1 MNEKCYCSRMCERI
15 DECSSS
21 RPLSPPVPAE
31 RVGSSYMHHS
41 TTPSSY
47 SINESAYIG
56 TQCNCSCVHC
66 HENGQSCQCCIGSG
80 SSCGSVINIP
90 IVTPVVRPTVSSS
103 VNRSTLSP
111 GISSGSNIERPSNV
125 GLTPRMQR
133 TRVSPRSNNGE
144 VSECRGRTDSISH
157 LRREPGASIVDSQGT
172 TYRIGK
178 QIGRGGFGLVYQ
190 ALNTETGDWVAVKCV
205 SLCSIDNDSLESIRS
220 EIDLLKK
227 LNHVNIVQYIDTIQT
242 EHHLHIVL
250 EMMESSLSAMCKKFG
265 TFSESLTAIYMSQVL
280 EGLCYLHAQGV
291 IHRDIKGANILTTK
305 NGLLKLA
312 DFGVAKKLTDAASID
327 EEETDVVGTPYW
339 MAPEMIEMTGLT
351 TACDIWSVGITI
363 IELVTGNPPYFDL
376 PPMQA
381 LYRIVQDDHPPLPDT
396 LSPSLTDFLVLCF
409 RKESVMRK
417 SASELLEHPWLLN
430 HKAHIKRVGRD
441 ALSIPED
448 NRHGN
453 SRQVLLK
460 SVRTWAD
467 TMRNIDPQRRPSLKN
482 SEMEDINDL
491 ADKLFHDLDKVIL
504 SPTKSTAAAE
514 AYQDVPITK
523 QHERDVLSSTE
534 EDLDWDKELCAEVP
548 GGTQATYAA
557 EEDMGIGHV
566 NGDFESS
573 VHQRQQLKLVAFDSS
588 SNSTNST
595 YELNGNSSTSSVV
608 SRTVPKF
615 IETSLD
621 ADALADWGEE
631 DAYDCSA
638 PLAVNCQALHRTSDG
653 VDLACFVESEEKDSN
668 FWKDFSNTNVKRHVS
683 HSSNVTLGTASG
695 STSISE
701 KGSGELTFAEVLRD
715 KIRKHQV
722 SALQEFE
729 LDDEFGKE
737 FEANLQDDTSEAAA
751 IDALMKVGKEIY
763 EQLCKV
769 DAYCNTKPPVA
780 ISNACMECSRKL
792 ICTPEAR
799 FYVLSANYGAIVL
812 LNMLR
817 KSPAGA
823 M

>member
-15 DECSSS
+15 DERSPS

-31 RVGSSYMHHS
+31 RVGSSPTHPS
-41 TTPSSY
+41 TTPSSC
-47 SINESAYIG
+47 SINENNCTD
-56 TQCNCSCVHC
+56 TQCNCPCARFTQNRASCVCCC
-66 HENGQSCQCCIGSG
+66 H
-80 SSCGSVINIP
+80 V
-90 IVTPVVRPTVSSS
+90 
-103 VNRSTLSP
+103 
-111 GISSGSNIERPSNV
+111 ERPSNV
-125 GLTPRMQR
+125 GQPPRRQR
-133 TRVSPRSNNGE
+133 TRGVSPRSKNGE
-144 VSECRGRTDSISH
+144 VSERRGRTDSVSH

-172 TYRIGK
+172 IYRIGQ

-190 ALNTETGDWVAVKCV
+190 ALNTETADWVAVKCV
-205 SLCSIDNDSLESIRS
+205 SLQSIDNVSLESIRS

-242 EHHLHIVL
+242 EYHLYIVL

-265 TFSESLTAIYMSQVL
+265 TFSESLTAIYMTQVL

-312 DFGVAKKLTDAASID
+312 DFGVAKKLADAASID

-363 IELVTGNPPYFDL
+363 VELVTGNPPYYDL

-396 LSPSLTDFLVLCF
+396 LSPSLKDFLVHCF

-417 SASELLEHPWLLN
+417 SASELLEHPWLVN
-430 HKAHIKRVGRD
+430 HKAHLKRVGRD

-448 NRHGN
+448 KTHGN
-453 SRQVLLK
+453 SRQVVLK

-467 TMRNIDPQRRPSLKN
+467 VIRNIGPQRRPSLKD
-482 SEMEDINDL
+482 SETEDINDL

-504 SPTKSTAAAE
+504 SPDKSTAAAE
-514 AYQDVPITK
+514 AFQDMPTTK
-523 QHERDVLSSTE
+523 QHARDVLSSTE

-548 GGTQATYAA
+548 GSTQVTSAA

-566 NGDFESS
+566 DGNFESS
-573 VHQRQQLKLVAFDSS
+573 VHQRQLKLVAFGGGSGSS
-588 SNSTNST
+588 SSSSTC
-595 YELNGNSSTSSVV
+595 ELNGSSTASSVV
-608 SRTVPKF
+608 SRPAPKVL
-615 IETSLD
+615 EVSLD

-631 DAYDCSA
+631 DAYDRPA
-638 PLAVNCQALHRTSDG
+638 PLAVNCQALHRTTDG
-653 VDLACFVESEEKDSN
+653 VDLAYFVESEEDKDSN
-668 FWKDFSNTNVKRHVS
+668 FWKDFSNTNIKQQVS
-683 HSSNVTLGTASG
+683 HSSNVTR
-695 STSISE
+695 STTSSTPSISE
-701 KGSGELTFAEVLRD
+701 KGSGGSPFAEILRE

-729 LDDEFGKE
+729 LDDELGKE
-737 FEANLQDDTSEAAA
+737 FEANLQDDTSEATAV
-751 IDALMKVGKEIY
+751 DALMKVGKEIY

-769 DAYCNTKPPVA
+769 DAYSNTKSPGA
-780 ISNACMECSRKL
+780 ISNACMGCSRKL

-799 FYVLSANYGAIVL
+799 FYVLSANYGANVL

-817 KSPAGA
+817 KSSAGTV
-823 M
+823 